1 MGGVTRQSGLLGH
14 WEVGRGKRLRQ
25 SPEFSPHPCPASQNG
40 SSFKYPSPTNSK
52 GAAVRYHNSFCGLSS
67 VTVHPNV
74 SASVPAISPARAGP
88 LPRLQ
93 GHASRISPPPGRRPP
108 GRPLAHAQRCHTR
121 SHLAQTPSHL
131 LPRSAG
137 TLRTRPA
144 PGRPAAL
151 PALPPAPARAP
162 AARPPLAASFRE
174 PGRPLAAAMMVP
186 SRDGARPEAP
196 PLSPAPKPR
205 PRPLAAAER

>member
-1 MGGVTRQSGLLGH
+1 MGVPSKIPALQILKGLLSGTTT
-14 WEVGRGKRLRQ
+14 
-25 SPEFSPHPCPASQNG
+25 AS
-40 SSFKYPSPTNSK
+40 
-52 GAAVRYHNSFCGLSS
+52 ADHSS
-67 VTVHPNV
+67 VTAHPNV

-108 GRPLAHAQRCHTR
+108 GPPLAHAQRCHTR

-186 SRDGARPEAP
+186 SRDEGA
-196 PLSPAPKPR
+196 PLKPR
-205 PRPLAAAER
+205 PRPAPSPRRSAELSCGLLRCLGATDSYCGSGSELER